1 MVIDSSA
8 LLAILLDEPEAA
20 EFLLVIKNAAVRGIS
35 AASFLE
41 TGMVLRRDASGERQ
55 KLFEDLIVALR
66 LSIVPVTE
74 LQARSALAAFALYG
88 KGQGHPAGLNFGD
101 CLAYALAK
109 VSGEPLLFKGN
120 DFSHTDIQAAT

>member
-20 EFLLVIKNAAVRGIS
+20 EFLRLIKDAPVRRIS
-35 AASFLE
+35 AAGFLE
-41 TGMVLRRDASGERQ
+41 TGMVLRRDTSGERQ
-55 KLFEDLIVALR
+55 NLFEDLIAALR

-74 LQARSALAAFALYG
+74 QQARSALAAFAAYG
-88 KGQGHPAGLNFGD
+88 KGHGHRAGLNFGD

-109 VSGEPLLFKGN
+109 VFGESLLFKGD
-120 DFSHTDIQAAT
+120 DFSHTDIEAAS

>member
-20 EFLLVIKNAAVRGIS
+20 EFLGIIKNSPARRIS

-41 TGMVLRRDASGERQ
+41 TGMVLRRDSSGQRQ
-55 KLFEDLIVALR
+55 QLFEDLIAALR

-74 LQARSALAAFALYG
+74 QQARSALEAFAAYG
-88 KGQGHPAGLNFGD
+88 KVMAIRQD
-101 CLAYALAK
+101 
-109 VSGEPLLFKGN
+109 
-120 DFSHTDIQAAT
+120 